1 MTMSTRELYEMATM
15 DVLGL
20 LDEDERHEFEI
31 AFRAASPEIQSSLRR
46 EQRRQADI
54 ERLLP
59 DVEQPV
65 GLKARVMGAVRDAI
79 ASMSEP
85 VATIGPV
92 PARSWTNSVTV
103 WRAACI
109 GFATASVILAGFF
122 YVTAS
127 QLREIDLTSR
137 NTAAMQA
144 FQEEYG
150 PRFQAAMATGSMKQ
164 VAFSTPTRSTGK
176 LTATLYIDP
185 ATNEAYLFGNHLPFG
200 SGNYQLSIRSGHGDQ
215 IESRRFMEI
224 PVSGGIFS
232 LYIEQISPD
241 DINSLAIEDPSRGPG
256 AEPLMRV
263 ADTLWSLS
271 DIAVHPR
278 PPISRSAVFT
288 WHSLPTR
295 HLAVPSPRPCLQL
308 RGQGSAAQAQAQG
321 PASTA
326 HPGLHRWWGC
336 FVWQSLV
343 SPQRRSRLRPSCGR
357 PAACGMPA

>member
-263 ADTLWSLS
+263 ADTL
-271 DIAVHPR
+271 
-278 PPISRSAVFT
+278 
-288 WHSLPTR
+288 
-295 HLAVPSPRPCLQL
+295 
-308 RGQGSAAQAQAQG
+308 
-321 PASTA
+321 
-326 HPGLHRWWGC
+326 
-336 FVWQSLV
+336 
-343 SPQRRSRLRPSCGR
+343 
-357 PAACGMPA
+357 